1 MSVLLCVGTAGMSV
15 WFSRDLGE
23 TWTRPYIE
31 SGLYLEARVW
41 ALSAHPARPGEVFAG
56 TDSGIY
62 RWSEATRLWTHLP
75 SPLDGLHVWSLV
87 QSPDDPDVLL
97 AGTHPAGIW
106 RSTDGARSWTPCA
119 ARFAETCVFLG
130 RPRVTQILYDPLQR
144 ETVWA
149 GVEIDG
155 VHRSTDGGRTWAK
168 IGQGLLSDDIH
179 GVAVVPED
187 GRRRL
192 FATTNKGLHL
202 SLDDGATW
210 TMQPLDSP
218 WQYTRTI
225 VPRADGEGTVFLTN
239 GDGPPGSTGRL
250 LRSADRGRSWQDA
263 RLPGALNSTPWTIA
277 THPADASLMFVC
289 SNLGQLFRST
299 DGGASW
305 TRLAREFGEV
315 RSTLWQPLG

>member
-1 MSVLLCVGTAGMSV
+1 MH
-15 WFSRDLGE
+15 
-23 TWTRPYIE
+23 IE
-31 SGLYLEARVW
+31 
-41 ALSAHPARPGEVFAG
+41 
-56 TDSGIY
+56 
-62 RWSEATRLWTHLP
+62 
-75 SPLDGLHVWSLV
+75 
-87 QSPDDPDVLL
+87 
-97 AGTHPAGIW
+97 
-106 RSTDGARSWTPCA
+106 
-119 ARFAETCVFLG
+119 
-130 RPRVTQILYDPLQR
+130 
-144 ETVWA
+144 
-149 GVEIDG
+149 
-155 VHRSTDGGRTWAK
+155 RSTDGGRTWAK

-277 THPADASLMFVC
+277 THPADPSLMFVC

-315 RSTLWQPLG
+315 RSTLVATASDATGDGAAGDVVGSGMVMPAWRSCSSRCAACSIRLLMRS